1 MKTLVIR
8 ELGGPNALSLED
20 RELPEPAEG
29 QVRLRVRAV
38 GLNHLD
44 VWVRRGVPGHQFP
57 LPLVPGSDVVGEV
70 EAVGPGVVPSLIG
83 RVAALQPAIGC
94 GRCGRCLAGQENLCS
109 RYAIRGEGMDGGCQ
123 EALITGVA
131 DLLLLPS
138 GVDPIQAAA
147 FPLSALT
154 AWHMLVER
162 AQLQAHEV
170 VLVLAGASGVG
181 SAAIQIAHSLGARV
195 FATAGSPEKRELAVE
210 LGAEVAFAHG
220 PGDAFHREL
229 RAATDKHGA
238 DVVIEHV
245 GEATWSRSL
254 KSLAWGG
261 RLVTCGATS
270 GHRAEIDLRALFFK
284 QQSLLGSTMGTRA
297 GMRHLWD
304 AFCQGTYKANVGAT
318 LPMSRLAEAHKLLEE
333 RSVLGK
339 VVVEQDLHTL

>member
-1 MKTLVIR
+1 MKSLVIR
-8 ELGGPNALSLED
+8 EHGDADAISVEE
-20 RELPEPAEG
+20 RELPEPSAG
-29 QVRLRVRAV
+29 RVRLRVRAV

-44 VWVRRGVPGHQFP
+44 VWVRRGVEGHRFP

-70 EAVGPGVVPSLIG
+70 EAVGPGVVPTLVG
-83 RVAALQPAIGC
+83 RLAALQPAISC
-94 GRCGRCLAGQENLCS
+94 GRCGRCLDGQENLCAK
-109 RYAIRGEGMDGGCQ
+109 YAIRGEGMDGGCR
-123 EALITGVA
+123 EALITSVD

-138 GVDPIQAAA
+138 HINPIEAAA

-162 AQLQAHEV
+162 AQVKPHEI

-195 FATAGSPEKRELAVE
+195 FATAGSPEKRELALE
-210 LGAEVAFAHG
+210 LGAEAAFAHG
-220 PGDAFHREL
+220 PDDPFHRAL

-238 DVVIEHV
+238 DVIIEHV
-245 GEATWSRSL
+245 GEATWGRSL
-254 KSLAWGG
+254 KALAWGG

-270 GHRAEIDLRALFFK
+270 GHRAEVDLRALFFK

-297 GMRHLWD
+297 GMLHLWEG
-304 AFCQGTYKANVGAT
+304 FCEGHYRANVGAT